1 MKKTLLILIF
11 LFSGGTG
18 ILAQSPQFSQ
28 FYSNPIYTNPAFAGD
43 AGTPRFIANYRN
55 QWASVGTPF
64 QTAAFSFDTYAEDA
78 GIGFGMQALH
88 DQRGSALKSDQL
100 SAQVSKLVFLDG
112 QKEYRLIGGLQG
124 AWTSNRWNGDD
135 LSYVSQFLGSSDPMA
150 AVGITT
156 NRVTAS
162 AGVLLE
168 YVPKSDYDATYWISS
183 AWHNIGVNEDI
194 SIEHQNVNFQVGTK
208 IPIEIPSFFGN
219 NLGRDL
225 ERESA
230 VTLAMQ
236 VRKQGTSRQL
246 DAGFN
251 IITSPLLFGVWY
263 RGMIFGPTRRDALIG
278 TVGWAMGNVMLQ
290 TSYDLPVSSL
300 GQDTGSFEVSVW
312 YGIDALFRFT
322 GKGSHDRRS
331 RKCLRY

>member
-1 MKKTLLILIF
+1 MKQFLKLFILIL
-11 LFSGGTG
+11 LTADWVN
-18 ILAQSPQFSQ
+18 AQSPQFSQ
-28 FYSNPIYTNPAFAGD
+28 FYSNPIYSNPALAGD

-55 QWASVGTPF
+55 QWALVGTPF
-64 QTAAFSFDTYAEDA
+64 QTAAFSFDSYAEDA
-78 GIGFGMQALH
+78 DIGFGVQALH
-88 DQRGSALKSDQL
+88 DQRGSALKSNQL
-100 SAQVSKLVFLDG
+100 SVQISKLVFLDG

-124 AWTSNRWNGDD
+124 AWTSNHWNGDD
-135 LSYVSQFLGSSDPMA
+135 LSYVSQFLGSNDPLA
-150 AVGITT
+150 SVGLTR
-156 NRVTAS
+156 NRLTVS
-162 AGVLLE
+162 AGAILE
-168 YVPKSDYDATYWISS
+168 YVPKSDYEATYWVGS
-183 AWHNIGVNEDI
+183 AWHNIGINEDI
-194 SIEHQNVNFQVGTK
+194 SIEHQNVNLQLGTK

-230 VTLAMQ
+230 VTLALQ
-236 VRKQGTSRQL
+236 VRKQGISRQM

-263 RGMIFGPTRRDALIG
+263 RGMIWGATRRDALIG
-278 TVGWAMGNVMLQ
+278 TVGWARGNILLQ

-300 GQDTGSFEVSVW
+300 GLDTGSFEISIW

-322 GKGSHDRRS
+322 GKGTSDRRS